1 MAGVTGQECSI
12 AYMVKRASG
21 EMVPDIKKPRQML
34 RLRGQQGAELLGILA
49 ASWAATQLQSL
60 NAVIRHWFRSEAG
73 NSAVSAPQ
81 LDVMTVNELHGSN
94 SRSMIVGGFDFTD
107 ADEMS
112 VVGVNQVGPIIDH
125 DQSRND

>member
-21 EMVPDIKKPRQML
+21 EVVPDIKKPRQML
-34 RLRGQQGAELLGILA
+34 RLRGQQGVELLGILA

-81 LDVMTVNELHGSN
+81 LDVMTVNELHG
-94 SRSMIVGGFDFTD
+94 IGGFDFTD